1 MYLVVF
7 DDFFGG
13 FVRVRRDEKFS
24 GSIYVCMGGMSV
36 ESVIC
41 SWMNDGTEMISV
53 FGKYEMSVY
62 NSCNQLKECC
72 IIVL

>member
-41 SWMNDGTEMISV
+41 SWMNDGR
-53 FGKYEMSVY
+53 K
-62 NSCNQLKECC
+62 
-72 IIVL
+72 